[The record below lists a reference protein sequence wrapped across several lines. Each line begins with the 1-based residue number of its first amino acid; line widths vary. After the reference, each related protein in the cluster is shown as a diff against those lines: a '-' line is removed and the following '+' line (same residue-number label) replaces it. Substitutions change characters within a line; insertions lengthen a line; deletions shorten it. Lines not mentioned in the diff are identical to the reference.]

1 MKSYLTMR
9 KIILLAIVLLI
20 GCDISLLF
28 AAQDPVTDIDSNGQ
42 QLQQIQQLQTLPN
55 LANRKNLAMASD
67 SMRLNSNSLA
77 ANSVAPSPLSNIG
90 NNNNANP
97 MPDTSMQASGA
108 TLSNNNMLPATS
120 PSQTALSPSVPP
132 SSNTSTTLS
141 AALSAPSDSNNNMS
155 LLAQTLPPPAPED
168 QIREDAFTGMTR
180 AALPMTPDQI
190 MRLKRMFSDSQQAAA
205 ATPGTPPRPTATSL
219 IVSLAPGATPPV
231 IRLAQGFV
239 SSLVFLD
246 SSGAPWPIDAYD
258 IGNPSA
264 FNIQWNKS
272 DSTLLVQANSMYN
285 YGNLAVKLKGLVT
298 PVMITL
304 IPGQQAVDYRVDL
317 RIQGLGPNALP
328 LPGDGL
334 PNSADPQLLGVLDGI
349 PPAGSK
355 LLNVIGGEGQAW
367 LVSDK
372 VYLRTRLTVL
382 SPSWLATMSSADGMK
397 AYLMQK
403 TPMLLVSQHGKP
415 IQLKIEGL

>member
-1 MKSYLTMR
+1 MKSYFTVR
-9 KIILLAIVLLI
+9 KVILIAIVLLI

-28 AAQDPVTDIDSNGQ
+28 AAQDPSADDGSGQ
-42 QLQQIQQLQTLPN
+42 QLQQIQQLQSLPKTAINRSATTTIAQNTATTNAMLAAATASNSTNNALPTNNPPSAGISPSATSTSN
-55 LANRKNLAMASD
+55 LASAS
-67 SMRLNSNSLA
+67 SLNNGSTLTAQAPAPAVAIPVATPTDTTA
-77 ANSVAPSPLSNIG
+77 ANPL
-90 NNNNANP
+90 
-97 MPDTSMQASGA
+97 
-108 TLSNNNMLPATS
+108 
-120 PSQTALSPSVPP
+120 
-132 SSNTSTTLS
+132 
-141 AALSAPSDSNNNMS
+141 
-155 LLAQTLPPPAPED
+155 LPPPSPSD
-168 QIREDAFTGMTR
+168 QMSEDAFNGVTR
-180 AALPMTPDQI
+180 ATLPMTPDQI
-190 MRLKRMFSDSQQAAA
+190 KRLKQMFGESQQAAA
-205 ATPGTPPRPTATSL
+205 TTPGTPPRPTANSV
-219 IVSLAPGATPPV
+219 IVSLAPGALPPV

-246 SSGAPWPIDAYD
+246 QTGAPWPIDAYD

-272 DSTLLVQANSMYN
+272 DSTLLVQANSMYT

-304 IPGQQAVDYRVDL
+304 VPGQQAVDYRVDL
-317 RIQGLGPNALP
+317 RVQGMGPNAGP
-328 LPGDGL
+328 LPSNGL
-334 PNSADPQLLGVLDGI
+334 PNSADPDLLGVLDGI

-367 LVSDK
+367 LVNDK
-372 VYLRTRLTVL
+372 LFVRTRLTVL
-382 SPSWLATMSSADGMK
+382 SPSWLATMSSPDGMK

>member
-1 MKSYLTMR
+1 MKSHLTMR
-9 KIILLAIVLLI
+9 KVILLAIVLLV

-42 QLQQIQQLQTLPN
+42 QLQQIQQLQTLPKS
-55 LANRKNLAMASD
+55 ATSKNLAMATPTAQFNTFAANTVAPLPST
-67 SMRLNSNSLA
+67 SMNTDASLA
-77 ANSVAPSPLSNIG
+77 TSAAMPATAATQS
-90 NNNNANP
+90 NNA
-97 MPDTSMQASGA
+97 Q
-108 TLSNNNMLPATS
+108 ATS
-120 PSQTALSPSVPP
+120 PSATFPQMTAASA
-132 SSNTSTTLS
+132 NTSATLQ
-141 AALSAPSDSNNNMS
+141 AALSAPSDNS
-155 LLAQTLPPPAPED
+155 LVAQTLPPPAPED
-168 QIREDAFTGMTR
+168 QLREDAFNGMTR
-180 AALPMTPDQI
+180 ATLPMTPDQI

-205 ATPGTPPRPTATSL
+205 AAPGTPPRPTATSV

-264 FNIQWNKS
+264 FNLQWNKS
-272 DSTLLVQANSMYN
+272 DSTLLVQANSMYT

-317 RIQGLGPNALP
+317 RIQGMGPNALP

-334 PNSADPQLLGVLDGI
+334 PNSADPELLGVLDGV

-367 LVSDK
+367 IVSDK
-372 VYLRTRLTVL
+372 LYLRTRLTVL

>member
-1 MKSYLTMR
+1 MKSYFTVR
-9 KIILLAIVLLI
+9 KVILIAIVLLI

-28 AAQDPVTDIDSNGQ
+28 AQDPSADDGNGQ
-42 QLQQIQQLQTLPN
+42 QLQQIQQLQSLPKA
-55 LANRKNLAMASD
+55 ANNRAAPTTIAQNTATTNAM
-67 SMRLNSNSLA
+67 LA
-77 ANSVAPSPLSNIG
+77 AA
-90 NNNNANP
+90 A
-97 MPDTSMQASGA
+97 
-108 TLSNNNMLPATS
+108 
-120 PSQTALSPSVPP
+120 
-132 SSNTSTTLS
+132 SSNTMINNSANALPTNSPAVGSMPSSPAPMTNVAS
-141 AALSAPSDSNNNMS
+141 AASFSNSATQAAQP
-155 LLAQTLPPPAPED
+155 LAPAAPPAVAAPIATTTDTTAANPLLPPPSPAD
-168 QIREDAFTGMTR
+168 QMSEDAFSGVTR
-180 AALPMTPDQI
+180 ATLPMTPDQI
-190 MRLKRMFSDSQQAAA
+190 KRLKQMFSESQQAAA
-205 ATPGTPPRPTATSL
+205 TTPGTPPRPTANSV
-219 IVSLAPGATPPV
+219 IVSLAPGALPPV

-246 SSGAPWPIDAYD
+246 QTGAPWPIDAYD

-272 DSTLLVQANSMYN
+272 DSTLLVQANSMYT

-304 IPGQQAVDYRVDL
+304 VPGQQAVDYRVDL
-317 RIQGLGPNALP
+317 RVQGMGPNAGP
-328 LPGDGL
+328 LPSNGL
-334 PNSADPQLLGVLDGI
+334 PNTADPDLLGVLDGI

-367 LVSDK
+367 LVNDK
-372 VYLRTRLTVL
+372 LFVRTRLTVL
-382 SPSWLATMSSADGMK
+382 SPSWLATMSSPDGMK